1 MVEFSLTNKKQ
12 KYKTGEIGRKIR
24 EQEVA
29 EERQF
34 ILGLVASVKFQT
46 SAKILWPIYCKL
58 KDIRIMI
65 LPKVHFRRSR
75 IFKRQKPTRKNRR

>member
-1 MVEFSLTNKKQ
+1 MTNKKQ

-58 KDIRIMI
+58 KDIPNNDSTKKSAF
-65 LPKVHFRRSR
+65 LEDLEFLKD
-75 IFKRQKPTRKNRR
+75 KNLLEKNRR